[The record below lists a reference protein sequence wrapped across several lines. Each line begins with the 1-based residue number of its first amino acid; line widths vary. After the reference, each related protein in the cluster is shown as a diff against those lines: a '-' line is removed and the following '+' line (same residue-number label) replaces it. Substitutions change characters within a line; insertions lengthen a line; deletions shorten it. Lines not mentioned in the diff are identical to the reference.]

1 MKQYFKTS
9 IVLAIICAFAAIVLA
24 ALNGVTKPI
33 IIEYENQKTLDALQA
48 VSNDLSISDEFIS
61 VTDNDSINY
70 YYDLSENGEKAG
82 YLLNLVA
89 IGYGGAMNLVAS
101 YNLDGEVLQAKVV
114 SNSETPGLGK
124 KSEEDWYMT
133 KYLNKSIVPTKKTQL
148 SSEEAAA
155 ISGASIT
162 FSAIGNSLAIGS
174 EYVKGLGG
182 K

>member
-1 MKQYFKTS
+1 MKEYLKTS

-24 ALNGVTKPI
+24 TLNGVTKPI

-48 VSNDLSISDEFIS
+48 VSNNLTISDDFIRVS
-61 VTDNDSINY
+61 ENESINY
-70 YYDLSENGEKAG
+70 YYELSNNGEKSG

-101 YNLDGEVLQAKVV
+101 YNLEGEVLKAKVV

-133 KYLNKSIVPTKKTQL
+133 KYLNKSVVPTKKTQL
-148 SSEEAAA
+148 SSEDAAA

-162 FSAIGNSLAIGS
+162 FSAIGNSLALGS
-174 EYVKGLGG
+174 EYVKSLGG